1 MRFNGINPSEISP
14 KIFVSHEIINAI
26 PPRSLRM
33 ATTSEQS
40 YLAGVDILPREI
52 HLYLN
57 FAGKSHEHANSLARR
72 VAALFCTSELGEYEP
87 THHPGKALSVVLQ
100 SASEMEWKWG
110 FGTIEYVFI
119 APRPYYHS
127 TSETVIIGEDSI
139 NIEPQSSVPVRP
151 MITHTMIAAADALEI
166 SVGSFIVMRIRNP
179 LGTQLQA
186 GQVIKVDFANRL
198 VLIAGETSMA
208 YVDYT
213 ASDWHPK
220 ILGAT
225 TIGISDAGPTE
236 VRWRDEWM

>member
-151 MITHTMIAAADALEI
+151 MITHTMIAAANALEI
-166 SVGSFIVMRIRNP
+166 SVGGSIVMRIRNP

-186 GQVIKVDFANRL
+186 GQVIKVDFSNRL
-198 VLIAGETSMA
+198 VSIGSDVAMA

-213 ASDWHPK
+213 SSDWHPK

-225 TIGISDAGPTE
+225 TIEINDAGPTE